1 MWCRCG
7 ILSFALEIII
17 KFKICFDLQLIR
29 YKRED
34 FDQLQKCKIK
44 PLTTGKARWLLLRS
58 DLPVEFVIEGQCL
71 ERPLNEGQ
79 CLDKTSQWGSV
90 LGQTWKFSVNQYVLT
105 DMHFQWNFLLK
116 IRKFKISWIL
126 FLDWRV
132 NGIHPGEQ

>member
-44 PLTTGKARWLLLRS
+44 PLTTDKARWLLLRS
-58 DLPVEFVIEGQCL
+58 DLVYL
-71 ERPLNEGQ
+71 
-79 CLDKTSQWGSV
+79 SYS
-90 LGQTWKFSVNQYVLT
+90 
-105 DMHFQWNFLLK
+105 
-116 IRKFKISWIL
+116 
-126 FLDWRV
+126 
-132 NGIHPGEQ
+132 

>member
-17 KFKICFDLQLIR
+17 INKFKICFDLQLIR

-79 CLDKTSQWGSV
+79 CLDRP
-90 LGQTWKFSVNQYVLT
+90 LNEGQCL
-105 DMHFQWNFLLK
+105 DRPENF
-116 IRKFKISWIL
+116 R
-126 FLDWRV
+126 
-132 NGIHPGEQ
+132 